1 MLAAGVAEQV
11 QLQRPRMDRQQ
22 AGLEQGLHHKD
33 QQEGLRHMEV
43 VLRLQMGRRQVA
55 VLDAE
60 EQEIPKD
67 LRQEVGELEAGRVV
81 DHQEPHQMGF
91 QHPEEELLQKGYQ
104 HLEEEH
110 RSHLPEEGG
119 RQVQAA
125 GLELDLGAWR
135 KDLLAA
141 LMGRFAD
148 HKDSD
153 QEEQVE
159 LLQRGF
165 LLDQVEGRH
174 ILAVEGLEHHNLAE
188 AVRIHLVGNSDAS
201 AVVGHS

>member
-1 MLAAGVAEQV
+1 MLAAEVAEQV
-11 QLQRPRMDRQQ
+11 QRQRPRMDRQQ
-22 AGLEQGLHHKD
+22 AGLEQWLHHKD
-33 QQEGLRHMEV
+33 QQEGLHHMEV
-43 VLRLQMGRRQVA
+43 VLRLQMGRRQVV

-67 LRQEVGELEAGRVV
+67 LRQEGVGELEAGRVV
-81 DHQEPHQMGF
+81 DHQEPHRMGY
-91 QHPEEELLQKGYQ
+91 QRLEEELLQRGYQ

-110 RSHLPEEGG
+110 RSRSPEEG

-148 HKDSD
+148 HTDSD

-165 LLDQVEGRH
+165 LLDQGHH
-174 ILAVEGLEHHNLAE
+174 ILAVEGLAHHTLAG
-188 AVRIHLVGNSDAS
+188 AVHIHLVGNLDAC